1 MARFRSFRGARTRL
15 IIRLLSFSIVISLA
29 PISFIQ
35 QVSAA
40 PIPVAD
46 CKLFDPFKSN
56 VRLGFPKDSARLSST
71 GSQKVLLMAIDYSDA
86 PTTENATEALKLAFD
101 TDEITEFYKSV
112 SYGQL
117 SFTFDI
123 YPTVV
128 RMPKTSSNYVG
139 KLGNTYPQP
148 IFVTS
153 IMQDAAAAASG
164 KVNFST
170 YQMVAILDLAR
181 IDSWGYWGFAL
192 PNAAPGFATTTGYI
206 KNSTVIGA
214 WEGNKTIPTKGY
226 KTSVLKHEIGHL
238 FGFVDLYIIAPGN
251 YFIGQ
256 TPGPFDVMNA
266 TSGPAHEFLAWQRWL
281 QGWVTDANVTCL
293 AFADPTATIQLKPLG
308 KATSGTQM
316 SVIKI
321 SSQKALVLES
331 RKGTATDELSGNDG
345 LLAYEI
351 DLSVPSLQG
360 PIKIIPKNTA
370 ATLSP
375 LSPDLSDIERYLDG
389 TAQTGEYIRYKDI
402 LIENRLGNQDGESI
416 QIYKGDVAAQR
427 QRELDQVKKNELI
440 VEFNRVKAAKANDT
454 YFEAPYCIQRGQEL
468 AFQILDESKLWKDLD
483 VPIRFTTDPTCSSAL
498 WTKPYIITQL
508 PSRTFYRGKVTYP
521 GTDMEW
527 FTAAAITD
535 AVPLN
540 DKAQI
545 ELEIALAKLEDN
557 YYVDS
562 SGCHSPGITGTMQIE
577 RDGAFVDFAAVTA
590 WTPAKNCGN
599 LNAVQ
604 PYVIARLASGTK
616 YRFKLQANG
625 WDRDYFTQIY
635 TKGKTVPELLV
646 EVTQKSAEL
655 NVLNLTIGKEKAALE
670 AQATSLTKQIAIA
683 KAEIEQLI
691 TAKTALDNE
700 LTAIINKLRTE
711 NAELEGSVAALR
723 SQLVTSNTE
732 IEKLQKTLA
741 DEESNFVSVTGELIT
756 AKTKLEGDV
765 VILQTENTTLKTKVE
780 KLSKTTIT
788 CVKGSTQRKV
798 TAVKPVCPSGFKKKT

>member
-1 MARFRSFRGARTRL
+1 MAGIRRFRGARTRL
-15 IIRLLSFSIVISLA
+15 IIHLLSFSLIISLA

-71 GSQKVLLMAIDYSDA
+71 GPQKVLLMAIDYSDV
-86 PTTENATEALKLAFD
+86 PSTENATEALKFAFD

-123 YPTVV
+123 HPTVV

-148 IFVTS
+148 IFVTN
-153 IMQDAAAAASG
+153 IMQDATTAASG
-164 KVNFST
+164 KVNFSA

-181 IDSWGYWGFAL
+181 IDSWGFWGFAI
-192 PNAAPGFATTTGYI
+192 PSAAPGFATATGYI

-214 WEGNKTIPTKGY
+214 WEGNSKTALAQGY

-293 AFADPTATIQLKPLG
+293 AFADPTATMQLKPLG

-316 SVIKI
+316 SVIRI

-360 PIKIIPKNTA
+360 PIKIVPKNSA

-375 LSPDLSDIERYLDG
+375 LSPDFSDIERYLDG

-402 LIENRLGNQDGESI
+402 LIENKLGNQDGESI
-416 QIYKGDVAAQR
+416 QIYKGNAAADR
-427 QRELDQVKKNELI
+427 QRELDNIGRATLIAEL
-440 VEFNRVKAAKANDT
+440 NRVKVAKAHNT
-454 YFEAPYCIQRGQEL
+454 YYESPSCIQRGQKL
-468 AFQILDESKLWKDLD
+468 TFQTLDEKRVWKDLD
-483 VPIRFTTDPTCSSAL
+483 VPIKFTTDATCHSAS
-498 WTKPYIITQL
+498 WVKPYIINQL
-508 PSRTFYRGKVTYP
+508 PSRTFYRGKVTSP
-521 GTDMEW
+521 GTNMEW
-527 FTAAAITD
+527 FTGAAITD

-540 DKAQI
+540 DKTQA

-562 SGCHSPGITGTMQIE
+562 SGCHSPGITGTLQIE

-590 WTPAKNCGN
+590 WTPAKNCSN

-635 TKGKTVPELLV
+635 TKGKTVPELLA
-646 EVTQKSAEL
+646 EVTQKSTEL
-655 NVLNLTIGKEKAALE
+655 NTLSLTLGKEKTALE
-670 AQATSLTKQIAIA
+670 AQIATA
-683 KAEIEQLI
+683 KAEIEKLNA
-691 TAKTALDNE
+691 AKIALDNE
-700 LTAIINKLRTE
+700 LNAIINKLRTE
-711 NAELEGSVAALR
+711 KTELEGSVAALR

-732 IEKLQKTLA
+732 IEKLQQSLA
-741 DEESNFVSVTGELIT
+741 DEKNNFTSVTGELIT

-765 VILQTENTTLKTKVE
+765 VILQKENSTLKTKVE
-780 KLSKTTIT
+780 KLSTTTIT
-788 CVKGSTQRKV
+788 CLKGTTQKKV

>member
-1 MARFRSFRGARTRL
+1 MARIRGFRGARTRL
-15 IIRLLSFSIVISLA
+15 IIRLLSFSLVISLA
-29 PISFIQ
+29 PLSFIQ
-35 QVSAA
+35 EVSAA

-56 VRLGFPKDSARLSST
+56 VRLGFPKDADRLSST
-71 GSQKVLLMAIDYSDA
+71 GTQRVLLIAIDYSDA
-86 PTTENATEALKLAFD
+86 PTKENATEALKLAFD

-117 SFTFDI
+117 SFTFDFH
-123 YPTVV
+123 PTVV
-128 RMPKTSSNYVG
+128 RMPRTSSNYVG
-139 KLGNTYPQP
+139 ALGKTYPQP
-148 IFVTS
+148 IFVTN
-153 IMQDAAAAASG
+153 IMQDATTAASG
-164 KVNFST
+164 QVNFSS

-181 IDSWGYWGFAL
+181 IDSWGYWGFAI
-192 PNAAPGFATTTGYI
+192 PSAAPGFPTATGFI

-214 WEGNKTIPTKGY
+214 WEANKSIPAKGY
-226 KTSVLKHEIGHL
+226 KTAVLKHEIGHL

-281 QGWVTDANVTCL
+281 QGWITDANVTCL
-293 AFADPTATIQLKPLG
+293 AFTDPSATIQLKPLG

-316 SVIKI
+316 SVIRI

-375 LSPDLSDIERYLDG
+375 LSPDFSDIERYLDG

-402 LIENRLGNQDGESI
+402 LIENKLGNQDGESI
-416 QIYKGDVAAQR
+416 QIYKGNAAADR
-427 QRELDQVKKNELI
+427 QRELDNLGRAALIAEL
-440 VEFNRVKAAKANDT
+440 NRVKAAKANNT
-454 YFEAPYCIQRGQEL
+454 YYESPSCIQRGQKL
-468 AFQILDESKLWKDLD
+468 TFQTLDEKRVWKDLD
-483 VPIRFTTDPTCSSAL
+483 VPIKFTTDATCYSAL
-498 WTKPYIITQL
+498 FTKPYIITQL
-508 PSRTFYRGKVTYP
+508 PSRTFYRGKITAT
-521 GTDMEW
+521 GTNMEW

-540 DKAQI
+540 DKTQA

-557 YYVDS
+557 YYGDS

-577 RDGAFVDFAAVTA
+577 RDSVFVDFVGVTS
-590 WTPAKNCGN
+590 WIPTKNCSN
-599 LNAVQ
+599 PNAVQ

-635 TKGKTVPELLV
+635 TKGKTVPELLA

-655 NVLNLTIGKEKAALE
+655 NVLNATLGKEKAALE
-670 AQATSLTKQIAIA
+670 NQIAVA
-683 KAEIEQLI
+683 KGEIEKLN
-691 TAKTALDNE
+691 TARTLLNNE
-700 LTAIINKLRTE
+700 LTATINKLRTE
-711 NAELEGSVAALR
+711 KADLEGSVATLR

-732 IEKLQKTLA
+732 IEQLQRTLA
-741 DEESNFVSVTGELIT
+741 DEKSNFVSVTGELIT

-765 VILQTENTTLKTKVE
+765 VILQKENTTLKTKVE
-780 KLSKTTIT
+780 KLSSTTIT
-788 CVKGSTQRKV
+788 CIKGSTQRKI

>member
-1 MARFRSFRGARTRL
+1 MAGIRRFRGARTRL
-15 IIRLLSFSIVISLA
+15 IIHLLSFSLIISLA

-71 GSQKVLLMAIDYSDA
+71 GPQKVLLMAIDYSDA
-86 PTTENATEALKLAFD
+86 PSTENATEALEFAFD

-123 YPTVV
+123 HPTVV

-148 IFVTS
+148 IFVTN
-153 IMQDAAAAASG
+153 IMQDATTAASG
-164 KVNFST
+164 KVNFSA

-181 IDSWGYWGFAL
+181 IDSWGFWGFAI
-192 PNAAPGFATTTGYI
+192 PSAAPGFATATGYI

-214 WEGNKTIPTKGY
+214 WEGNSKTALAQGY

-293 AFADPTATIQLKPLG
+293 AFADPTATMQLKPLG

-316 SVIKI
+316 SVIRI

-360 PIKIIPKNTA
+360 PIKIVPKNSA

-375 LSPDLSDIERYLDG
+375 LSPDFSDIERYLDG

-402 LIENRLGNQDGESI
+402 LIENKLGNQDGESI
-416 QIYKGDVAAQR
+416 QIYKGNAAADR
-427 QRELDQVKKNELI
+427 QRELDNIGRATLIAEL
-440 VEFNRVKAAKANDT
+440 NRVKVAKANNT
-454 YFEAPYCIQRGQEL
+454 YYESPSCIQRGQKL
-468 AFQILDESKLWKDLD
+468 TFQTLDEKRVWKDLD
-483 VPIRFTTDPTCSSAL
+483 VPIKFTTDATCHSAS
-498 WTKPYIITQL
+498 WVKPYIINQL
-508 PSRTFYRGKVTYP
+508 PSRTFYRGKVTSP
-521 GTDMEW
+521 GTNMEW
-527 FTAAAITD
+527 FTGAAITD

-540 DKAQI
+540 DKTQA

-562 SGCHSPGITGTMQIE
+562 SGCHSPGITGTLQIE

-590 WTPAKNCGN
+590 WTPAKNCSN

-635 TKGKTVPELLV
+635 TKGKTVPELLA

-655 NVLNLTIGKEKAALE
+655 NTLSLTLGKEKTALE
-670 AQATSLTKQIAIA
+670 AQIATA
-683 KAEIEQLI
+683 KAEIEKLN

-700 LTAIINKLRTE
+700 LNAIINKLRTE
-711 NAELEGSVAALR
+711 KTELEGSVAALR

-732 IEKLQKTLA
+732 IEKLQQSLA
-741 DEESNFVSVTGELIT
+741 DEKNNFTSVTGELIT

-765 VILQTENTTLKTKVE
+765 VILQKENTTLKTKVE
-780 KLSKTTIT
+780 KLSTATIT
-788 CVKGSTQRKV
+788 CLKGTTQKKV

>member
-1 MARFRSFRGARTRL
+1 MARIRGFRGARTRL
-15 IIRLLSFSIVISLA
+15 IIRLLSFSLVISLA
-29 PISFIQ
+29 PLSFIQ
-35 QVSAA
+35 EVSAA

-56 VRLGFPKDSARLSST
+56 VRLGFPKDADRLSST
-71 GSQKVLLMAIDYSDA
+71 GTQRVLLMAIDYSDA
-86 PTTENATEALKLAFD
+86 PTKENATEALKLAFD
-101 TDEITEFYKSV
+101 TAEIAEFYKSV

-117 SFTFDI
+117 SFTFDFH
-123 YPTVV
+123 PTVV

-139 KLGNTYPQP
+139 TLGKTYPQP
-148 IFVTS
+148 IFVTN
-153 IMQDAAAAASG
+153 IMQDATTAASG
-164 KVNFST
+164 QVNFSS

-181 IDSWGYWGFAL
+181 IDSWGYWGFAI
-192 PNAAPGFATTTGYI
+192 PNPAPGFATATGYI

-214 WEGNKTIPTKGY
+214 WEANKSIPVKGY
-226 KTSVLKHEIGHL
+226 KTAVLKHEIGHL

-281 QGWVTDANVTCL
+281 QGWITDANVTCL
-293 AFADPTATIQLKPLG
+293 AFTDPSATIQLKPLG
-308 KATSGTQM
+308 KSTSGTQM
-316 SVIKI
+316 SVIRI

-375 LSPDLSDIERYLDG
+375 LSPDFSDIERYLDG
-389 TAQTGEYIRYKDI
+389 TAQTGEYIRYKDM
-402 LIENRLGNQDGESI
+402 LIENKLGNQDGESI
-416 QIYKGDVAAQR
+416 QIYKGNAAADR
-427 QRELDQVKKNELI
+427 QRELDNLGRAGLIAEL
-440 VEFNRVKAAKANDT
+440 NRVKAAKANNT
-454 YFEAPYCIQRGQEL
+454 YYESPSCIQRGQKL
-468 AFQILDESKLWKDLD
+468 TFQTLDEKRVWKDLD
-483 VPIRFTTDPTCSSAL
+483 VPIKFTTDATCYSAL
-498 WTKPYIITQL
+498 FTKPYIITQL
-508 PSRTFYRGKVTYP
+508 PSRTFYRGKVTAP
-521 GTDMEW
+521 GTNMEW

-540 DKAQI
+540 DKTQA

-557 YYVDS
+557 YYGDS

-577 RDGAFVDFAAVTA
+577 RDSVFVDFVGVTS
-590 WTPAKNCGN
+590 WIPTKNCSN
-599 LNAVQ
+599 PNAVQ
-604 PYVIARLASGTK
+604 PYVIARLASATK

-635 TKGKTVPELLV
+635 TKGKTVPELLA

-655 NVLNLTIGKEKAALE
+655 NALNATLGKEKAALE
-670 AQATSLTKQIAIA
+670 TQIAVA
-683 KAEIEQLI
+683 KGEIEKLN
-691 TAKTALDNE
+691 TARTLLNNE
-700 LTAIINKLRTE
+700 LTATINKLRTE
-711 NAELEGSVAALR
+711 KADLEGSVATLR

-732 IEKLQKTLA
+732 IEQLQRTLA
-741 DEESNFVSVTGELIT
+741 DEKSNFVSVTGELIT

-765 VILQTENTTLKTKVE
+765 VILQKENTALKTKVE
-780 KLSKTTIT
+780 KLSTTTIT
-788 CVKGSTQRKV
+788 CIKGSTQRKI
-798 TAVKPVCPSGFKKKT
+798 TAVKPVCPSGFKKKP

>member
-1 MARFRSFRGARTRL
+1 MARIRGFRGARTRL
-15 IIRLLSFSIVISLA
+15 IIRLLSFSLVISLA
-29 PISFIQ
+29 PLSFIQ
-35 QVSAA
+35 EVSAA

-56 VRLGFPKDSARLSST
+56 VRLGFPKDADRLSST
-71 GSQKVLLMAIDYSDA
+71 GTQRVLLMAIDYSDA
-86 PTTENATEALKLAFD
+86 PTKENATEALKLAFD
-101 TDEITEFYKSV
+101 TAEIAEFYKSV

-117 SFTFDI
+117 SFTFDFH
-123 YPTVV
+123 PTVV

-139 KLGNTYPQP
+139 TLGKTYPQP
-148 IFVTS
+148 IFVTN
-153 IMQDAAAAASG
+153 IMQDATTAASG
-164 KVNFST
+164 QVNFSS

-181 IDSWGYWGFAL
+181 IDSWGYWGFAI
-192 PNAAPGFATTTGYI
+192 PNPAPGFATATGYI

-214 WEGNKTIPTKGY
+214 WEANKSIPVKGY
-226 KTSVLKHEIGHL
+226 KTAVLKHEIGHL

-281 QGWVTDANVTCL
+281 QGWITDANVTCL
-293 AFADPTATIQLKPLG
+293 AFTDPSATIQLKPLG
-308 KATSGTQM
+308 KSTSGTQM
-316 SVIKI
+316 SVIRI

-375 LSPDLSDIERYLDG
+375 LSPDFSDIERYLDG
-389 TAQTGEYIRYKDI
+389 TAQTGEYIRYKDM
-402 LIENRLGNQDGESI
+402 LIENKLGNQDGESI
-416 QIYKGDVAAQR
+416 QIYKGNAAADR
-427 QRELDQVKKNELI
+427 QRELDNLGRAGLIAEL
-440 VEFNRVKAAKANDT
+440 NRVKAAKANNT
-454 YFEAPYCIQRGQEL
+454 YYESPSCIQRGQKL
-468 AFQILDESKLWKDLD
+468 TFQTLDEKRVWKDLD
-483 VPIRFTTDPTCSSAL
+483 VPIKFTTDATCYSAL
-498 WTKPYIITQL
+498 FTKPYIITQL
-508 PSRTFYRGKVTYP
+508 PSRTFYRGKVTAP
-521 GTDMEW
+521 GTNMEW

-540 DKAQI
+540 DKTQA

-557 YYVDS
+557 YYGDS

-577 RDGAFVDFAAVTA
+577 RDSVFVDFVGVTS
-590 WTPAKNCGN
+590 WIPTKNCSN
-599 LNAVQ
+599 PNAVQ
-604 PYVIARLASGTK
+604 PYVIARLASATK

-635 TKGKTVPELLV
+635 TKGKTVPELLA

-655 NVLNLTIGKEKAALE
+655 NALNATLGKEKAALE
-670 AQATSLTKQIAIA
+670 TQIAVA
-683 KAEIEQLI
+683 KGEIEKLN
-691 TAKTALDNE
+691 TARTLLNNE
-700 LTAIINKLRTE
+700 LTATINKLRTE
-711 NAELEGSVAALR
+711 KADLEGSVATLR

-732 IEKLQKTLA
+732 IEQLQRTLA
-741 DEESNFVSVTGELIT
+741 DEKSNFVSVTGELIT

-765 VILQTENTTLKTKVE
+765 VILQKENTALKTKVE
-780 KLSKTTIT
+780 KLSTTTIT
-788 CVKGSTQRKV
+788 CIKGSTQRKV

>member
-1 MARFRSFRGARTRL
+1 MARIFTLLKARTRL
-15 IIRLLSFSIVISLA
+15 IIHLLSFSLVISLA

-71 GSQKVLLMAIDYSDA
+71 GPQRVLLMAIDYSDA
-86 PTTENATEALKLAFD
+86 PTTENATEALKFAFD
-101 TDEITEFYKSV
+101 TDHINDFYKSV

-117 SFTFDI
+117 SLTFDI
-123 YPTVV
+123 HPTVV

-148 IFVTS
+148 IFVTN
-153 IMQDAAAAASG
+153 IMQDATTAASG
-164 KVNFST
+164 TVNFSA
-170 YQMVAILDLAR
+170 YQLVAILDLAR
-181 IDSWGYWGFAL
+181 IDSWGFWGFAI
-192 PNAAPGFATTTGYI
+192 PNAAPGFPTATGYI

-214 WEGNKTIPTKGY
+214 WEGNSKTALAKGY

-293 AFADPTATIQLKPLG
+293 SFADPTASMQLKPLG
-308 KATSGTQM
+308 KASTGTQM
-316 SVIKI
+316 AVIRI
-321 SSQKALVLES
+321 SAQKALVLES

-402 LIENRLGNQDGESI
+402 LIENKLGNQDGESI
-416 QIYKGDVAAQR
+416 QIFKGDAATNR
-427 QRELDQVKKNELI
+427 QRELDTIKSSALI
-440 VEFNRVKAAKANDT
+440 AEFNRVRAAKIKDT
-454 YFEAPYCIQRGQEL
+454 YFESPTCIQRGQKL
-468 AFQILDESKLWKDLD
+468 AFQILDDKKVWKDLD
-483 VPIRFTTDPTCSSAL
+483 VPIKYTTDPTCYSAL
-498 WTKPYIITQL
+498 WSKPYIITQL
-508 PSRTFYRGKVTYP
+508 PSRTFYRGKVTSP
-521 GTDMEW
+521 GTTMEW
-527 FTAAAITD
+527 TTAVAITD
-535 AVPLN
+535 AIPLN
-540 DKAQI
+540 DKTQTD
-545 ELEIALAKLEDN
+545 LEIALAKLEDN
-557 YYVDS
+557 YLVDD
-562 SGCHSPGITGTMQIE
+562 GCHSPGIAGTMQIE
-577 RDGAFVDFAAVTA
+577 RDGVFVDFAGVTS
-590 WTPAKNCGN
+590 WIPAKNCASPN
-599 LNAVQ
+599 SVQ

-635 TKGKTVPELLV
+635 TKGKTVPELLA

-655 NVLNLTIGKEKAALE
+655 NSLSLTLGREKTALE
-670 AQATSLTKQIAIA
+670 AQIVTA
-683 KAEIEQLI
+683 KAEIEKLNV
-691 TAKTALDNE
+691 AKTALDNE
-700 LTAIINKLRTE
+700 LNSIINKLRTE
-711 NAELEGSVAALR
+711 KTELEGSVAALR

-732 IEKLQKTLA
+732 IEKLQQSLA
-741 DEESNFVSVTGELIT
+741 DEKNNFTSVTGELIT

-765 VILQTENTTLKTKVE
+765 VILQKENTTLKTKVE
-780 KLSKTTIT
+780 NLSKSTIT
-788 CVKGSTQRKV
+788 CLKGTTQKKV
-798 TAVKPVCPSGFKKKT
+798 TAVKPVCPSGYKKKT

>member
-1 MARFRSFRGARTRL
+1 MAHIRGFRGARTRL
-15 IIRLLSFSIVISLA
+15 IIRLVSFSLVISLA
-29 PISFIQ
+29 PLSFIQ
-35 QVSAA
+35 EVSAA

-56 VRLGFPKDSARLSST
+56 VRLGFPKDADRLSST
-71 GSQKVLLMAIDYSDA
+71 GTQRVLLMAIDYSDA
-86 PTTENATEALKLAFD
+86 PTKENATEALKLAFD
-101 TDEITEFYKSV
+101 TAEIAEFYKSV

-117 SFTFDI
+117 SFTFDFH
-123 YPTVV
+123 PTVV

-139 KLGNTYPQP
+139 ALGKTYPQP
-148 IFVTS
+148 IFVTN
-153 IMQDAAAAASG
+153 IMQDATTAASG
-164 KVNFST
+164 QVNFSS

-181 IDSWGYWGFAL
+181 IDSWGYWGFAI
-192 PNAAPGFATTTGYI
+192 PNPAPGFATATGYI

-214 WEGNKTIPTKGY
+214 WEANKSIPVKGY
-226 KTSVLKHEIGHL
+226 KTAVLKHEIGHL

-281 QGWVTDANVTCL
+281 QGWITDANVTCL
-293 AFADPTATIQLKPLG
+293 AFTDPSATIQLKPLG
-308 KATSGTQM
+308 KSTSGTQM
-316 SVIKI
+316 SVIRI

-375 LSPDLSDIERYLDG
+375 LSPDFSDIERYLDG

-402 LIENRLGNQDGESI
+402 LIENKLGNQDGESI
-416 QIYKGDVAAQR
+416 QIYKGNAAADR
-427 QRELDQVKKNELI
+427 QRELDNLGRAALIAEL
-440 VEFNRVKAAKANDT
+440 NRVKAAKSNNT
-454 YFEAPYCIQRGQEL
+454 YYESPSCIQRGQKL
-468 AFQILDESKLWKDLD
+468 TFQTLDEKRVWKDLD
-483 VPIRFTTDPTCSSAL
+483 VPIKFTTDATCYSAL
-498 WTKPYIITQL
+498 FTKPYIITQL
-508 PSRTFYRGKVTYP
+508 PSRTFYRGKVTAP
-521 GTDMEW
+521 GTNMEW

-540 DKAQI
+540 DKTQA

-557 YYVDS
+557 YYGDS

-577 RDGAFVDFAAVTA
+577 RDGVFVDFVGVTS
-590 WTPAKNCGN
+590 WIPTKNCSN
-599 LNAVQ
+599 PNAVQ
-604 PYVIARLASGTK
+604 PYVIARLASATK

-625 WDRDYFTQIY
+625 WDRDYFSQVY
-635 TKGKTVPELLV
+635 TKGKTVPELLS

-655 NVLNLTIGKEKAALE
+655 NALNVTLGKEKAALE
-670 AQATSLTKQIAIA
+670 TQIAVA
-683 KAEIEQLI
+683 KGEIEKLN
-691 TAKTALDNE
+691 TARTLLNNE
-700 LTAIINKLRTE
+700 LTATINKLRTE
-711 NAELEGSVAALR
+711 KADLEGSVATLR

-732 IEKLQKTLA
+732 IEQLQRTLA
-741 DEESNFVSVTGELIT
+741 DEKSKFVSVTGELIT

-765 VILQTENTTLKTKVE
+765 VILQKENTALKTKVE
-780 KLSKTTIT
+780 KLSTTTIT
-788 CVKGSTQRKV
+788 CIKGSTQRKV

>member
-1 MARFRSFRGARTRL
+1 MARIRGFRGARTRL
-15 IIRLLSFSIVISLA
+15 IIRLLSFSLVISLA
-29 PISFIQ
+29 PLSFIQ
-35 QVSAA
+35 EVSAA

-56 VRLGFPKDSARLSST
+56 VRLGFPKDADRLSST
-71 GSQKVLLMAIDYSDA
+71 GTQRVLLMAIDYSDA
-86 PTTENATEALKLAFD
+86 PTKENATEALKLAFD
-101 TDEITEFYKSV
+101 TAEIAEFYKSV

-117 SFTFDI
+117 SFTFDFH
-123 YPTVV
+123 PTVV

-139 KLGNTYPQP
+139 ALGKTYPQP
-148 IFVTS
+148 IFVTN
-153 IMQDAAAAASG
+153 IMQDATTAASG
-164 KVNFST
+164 QVNFSS

-181 IDSWGYWGFAL
+181 IDSWGYWGFAI
-192 PNAAPGFATTTGYI
+192 PNPAPGFATATGYI

-214 WEGNKTIPTKGY
+214 WEANKSIPVKGY
-226 KTSVLKHEIGHL
+226 KTAVLKHEIGHL

-281 QGWVTDANVTCL
+281 QGWITDANVTCL
-293 AFADPTATIQLKPLG
+293 AFTDPSATIQLKPLG

-316 SVIKI
+316 SVIRI

-375 LSPDLSDIERYLDG
+375 LSPDFSDIERYLDG
-389 TAQTGEYIRYKDI
+389 TAQTGEYIRYKDM
-402 LIENRLGNQDGESI
+402 LIENKLGNQDGESI
-416 QIYKGDVAAQR
+416 QIYKGNAAADR
-427 QRELDQVKKNELI
+427 QRELDNLGRAGLIAEL
-440 VEFNRVKAAKANDT
+440 NRVKAAKANNT
-454 YFEAPYCIQRGQEL
+454 YYESPSCIQRGQKL
-468 AFQILDESKLWKDLD
+468 TFQTLDEKRVWKDLD
-483 VPIRFTTDPTCSSAL
+483 VPIKFTTDATCYSAL
-498 WTKPYIITQL
+498 FTKPYIITQL
-508 PSRTFYRGKVTYP
+508 PSRTFYRGKVTAP
-521 GTDMEW
+521 GTNMEW

-540 DKAQI
+540 DKTQA

-557 YYVDS
+557 YYGDS

-577 RDGAFVDFAAVTA
+577 RDSVFVDFVGVTS
-590 WTPAKNCGN
+590 WIPTKNCSN
-599 LNAVQ
+599 PNAVQ
-604 PYVIARLASGTK
+604 PYVIARLASGAK

-635 TKGKTVPELLV
+635 TKGKTVPELLA

-655 NVLNLTIGKEKAALE
+655 NALNATLGKEKAALE
-670 AQATSLTKQIAIA
+670 TQIAVA
-683 KAEIEQLI
+683 KGEIEKLN
-691 TAKTALDNE
+691 TARTLLNNE
-700 LTAIINKLRTE
+700 LTATINKLRTE
-711 NAELEGSVAALR
+711 KADLEGSVATLR

-732 IEKLQKTLA
+732 IEQLQRTLA
-741 DEESNFVSVTGELIT
+741 DEKSNFVSVTGELIT

-765 VILQTENTTLKTKVE
+765 VILQKENTALKTKVE
-780 KLSKTTIT
+780 KLSTTTIT
-788 CVKGSTQRKV
+788 CIKGSTQRKV